1 MAGSRK
7 GSEQPLEIPY
17 VGKDHEAKPYITFK
31 LMLEG
36 KDLAEEAGK
45 YTAEGK
51 YAQAEHLLIE
61 HLQILSNQY
70 GQHDERLCDS
80 LLALSGNY
88 LGWNK
93 FDAAEKYANLSK
105 DIYETGGNR
114 HALDALELLEDIT
127 RKREGLEKRKN
138 GKKVYRR
145 RSSARASNQSG
156 SESTEQ
162 GERSHGD
169 GAESEEEYANS
180 DEYEHDEDD
189 GYDSDESSAA
199 ETGDTSPQSSP
210 EISCGT
216 VEDIAGSEDSGLGL
230 LEAPYAVGDHRVRI
244 GGEAVHDAHEPN
256 DKQDGGEPLRPMPLS
271 IAGTVREQPLVTAV
285 AAAIGAI
292 VIYRLLV
299 KASR

>member
-7 GSEQPLEIPY
+7 GSELPLEIPY

-70 GQHDERLCDS
+70 GQHDVRLCDS

-93 FDAAEKYANLSK
+93 FDAAEKYANLSN
-105 DIYETGGNR
+105 DIYESSGNR
-114 HALDALELLEDIT
+114 HALDALELLEDIK

-138 GKKVYRR
+138 GKKVYRN
-145 RSSARASNQSG
+145 RSDARARNQSG

-169 GAESEEEYANS
+169 GAESEEECADS
-180 DEYEHDEDD
+180 DEYEHEEDD

-216 VEDIAGSEDSGLGL
+216 VEDIAGSEDNGLGL
-230 LEAPYAVGDHRVRI
+230 LDAPDAVGEDHRVRI
-244 GGEAVHDAHEPN
+244 GGAAVHDEHEPI
-256 DKQDGGEPLRPMPLS
+256 DEHDGGEPLRPMPSS
-271 IAGTVREQPLVTAV
+271 IAGTVREQPLIAAV

-292 VIYRLLV
+292 VIYRLLG
-299 KASR
+299 KS